1 MRFADT
7 GKKVR
12 LPRKKKPISVEKKIR
27 FLNPQKESNEFKV
40 ASIPTE
46 KILSST
52 ELWTFNSKY
61 KTITVFRAPPGRTL
75 DVDRTR
81 ITGFDDTIS
90 MTKRTGRR
98 TIQYLD
104 TILNGNKNS
113 LKKLMETIKSEPIK
127 LQDRVTD
134 STILMKV
141 YT

>member
-1 MRFADT
+1 MCSSD
-7 GKKVR
+7 
-12 LPRKKKPISVEKKIR
+12 
-27 FLNPQKESNEFKV
+27 LNPQKESNEFKV